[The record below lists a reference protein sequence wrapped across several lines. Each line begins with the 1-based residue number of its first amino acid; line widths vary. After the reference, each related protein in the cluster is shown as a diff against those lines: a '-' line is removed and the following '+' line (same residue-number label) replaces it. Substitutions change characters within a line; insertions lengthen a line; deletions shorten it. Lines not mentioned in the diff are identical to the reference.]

1 MNILAYSEISRGT
14 SSDVLRKAAWD
25 IPASRITS
33 SIISTLDSVSR
44 QWSEFGWIRLVQG
57 SVADRNGYDN
67 GPLGEIR

>member
-1 MNILAYSEISRGT
+1 MAYSEISRGT

-33 SIISTLDSVSR
+33 SIISSLDSVSR

-57 SVADRNGYDN
+57 SVAAPYVHDKES
-67 GPLGEIR
+67 LGEIR